1 MILIVG
7 VLVALVGLAL
17 VGAGGGGSIRRRRNF
32 RMPVGLF
39 LIVAGALV
47 ALLGGQLSLMMGWT
61 HP

>member
-1 MILIVG
+1 MILIAG
-7 VLVALVGLAL
+7 VLVALLGLVL
-17 VGAGGGGSIRRRRNF
+17 VGTGGGGSIRRRRNF
-32 RMPVGLF
+32 RMPIGLL